1 MVDMAEELQSLLEK
15 IQREGIEK
23 AAAERDEIVNKANA
37 EAAAILAA
45 ARAEAEKM
53 RADAAND
60 AEALKKRAESA
71 IRQAARDILL
81 ELKSELQR
89 RVAAVTR
96 NRMDEAL
103 SSEFIAGLVREIAT
117 AALSSADKAASGKL
131 EVMVGPAKCEEVAK
145 LITASVGADLV
156 EKMTIFPNAAAGRGL
171 KVSVE
176 GNEVFFDFSDAALT
190 EMVCAYA
197 GSKVSAV
204 INAEDKQ

>member
-1 MVDMAEELQSLLEK
+1 MAEELQSLLEK

-96 NRMDEAL
+96 NRMDAAL

-190 EMVCAYA
+190 EMICEYA
-197 GSKVSAV
+197 GSRISAV
-204 INAEDKQ
+204 INAQEK

>member
-1 MVDMAEELQSLLEK
+1 MAEELQSLLEK
-15 IQREGIEK
+15 IQRDGIEK
-23 AAAERDEIVNKANA
+23 AAAERDEIVKNANA

-45 ARAEAEKM
+45 AKAEADKM

-89 RVAAVTR
+89 RVAAITR
-96 NRMDEAL
+96 SRMDAAL
-103 SSEFIAGLVREIAT
+103 SSEFIAGLVREIAA

-131 EVMVGPAKCEEVAK
+131 EVMVAPAKCEEVTK
-145 LITASVGADLV
+145 LLTASVGADLV

-176 GNEVFFDFSDAALT
+176 GNEVFFDFSDAALS
-190 EMVCAYA
+190 EMICDYA
-197 GSKVSAV
+197 GSRISAV
-204 INAEDKQ
+204 INAQEK

>member
-1 MVDMAEELQSLLEK
+1 MAEELQSLLEK
-15 IQREGIEK
+15 IQRDGIEK
-23 AAAERDEIVNKANA
+23 ATAERDEIVKNANA

-45 ARAEAEKM
+45 AKAEADKM

-89 RVAAVTR
+89 RVAAITR
-96 NRMDEAL
+96 SRMDAAL

-117 AALSSADKAASGKL
+117 AVLSDSAKVSSGKL
-131 EVMVGPAKCEEVAK
+131 EVMVGSAKCEEVTK
-145 LITASVGADLV
+145 LLTASVGADLV

-176 GNEVFFDFSDAALT
+176 GNEVFFDFSDAALS
-190 EMVCAYA
+190 EMICDYA
-197 GSKVSAV
+197 GSRISAV
-204 INAEDKQ
+204 VNAQEK

>member
-1 MVDMAEELQSLLEK
+1 MAEELQSLLEK
-15 IQREGIEK
+15 IQRDGIEK
-23 AAAERDEIVNKANA
+23 AAAERDEIVKNANA

-45 ARAEAEKM
+45 AKAEADKM

-89 RVAAVTR
+89 RVAAITR
-96 NRMDEAL
+96 SRMDAAL
-103 SSEFIAGLVREIAT
+103 SSEFIAGLVREIAA
-117 AALSSADKAASGKL
+117 AALSSADKASSGKL
-131 EVMVGPAKCEEVAK
+131 EVMVAPAKCEEVTK
-145 LITASVGADLV
+145 LLTASVGADLV

-176 GNEVFFDFSDAALT
+176 GNEVFFDFSDAALS
-190 EMVCAYA
+190 EMICDYA
-197 GSKVSAV
+197 GSRISAV
-204 INAEDKQ
+204 INAQEK

>member
-1 MVDMAEELQSLLEK
+1 MAEELQSLLEK

-96 NRMDEAL
+96 NRMDAAL

-131 EVMVGPAKCEEVAK
+131 EVMVGPAKCEEVTR
-145 LITASVGADLV
+145 LLTASVGADLV

-190 EMVCAYA
+190 EMICEYA
-197 GSKVSAV
+197 GTRISAV
-204 INAEDKQ
+204 ITAQEK

>member
-1 MVDMAEELQSLLEK
+1 MAEELQSLLEK
-15 IQREGIEK
+15 IQRDGIEK
-23 AAAERDEIVNKANA
+23 ATAERDEIVKNANA

-45 ARAEAEKM
+45 AKAEADKM

-89 RVAAVTR
+89 RVAAITR
-96 NRMDEAL
+96 SRMDAAL
-103 SSEFIAGLVREIAT
+103 SSEFIAGLVREIAA

-131 EVMVGPAKCEEVAK
+131 EVMVGPAKCEEVTK
-145 LITASVGADLV
+145 LLTASVGADLV

-176 GNEVFFDFSDAALT
+176 GNEVFFDFSDAALS
-190 EMVCAYA
+190 EMICDYA
-197 GSKVSAV
+197 GSRISAV
-204 INAEDKQ
+204 INAQEK

>member
-1 MVDMAEELQSLLEK
+1 MAEELQSLLEK

-23 AAAERDEIVNKANA
+23 AAAERDEIVKNANA

-45 ARAEAEKM
+45 AKAEADKM

-89 RVAAVTR
+89 RVAAITR
-96 NRMDEAL
+96 SRMDEAL
-103 SSEFIAGLVREIAT
+103 SSEFIAGLVREIAS
-117 AALSSADKAASGKL
+117 AVLSDASKAASGKL
-131 EVMVGPAKCEEVAK
+131 EVMVGPAKCDEVAR
-145 LITASVGADLV
+145 LLTASVGADLV
-156 EKMTIFPNAAAGRGL
+156 DKMVIFPNAAAGRGL

-176 GNEVFFDFSDAALT
+176 GNEVFFDFSDAALS
-190 EMVCAYA
+190 EMICDYVGARI
-197 GSKVSAV
+197 SAV
-204 INAEDKQ
+204 LNAQDK

>member
-1 MVDMAEELQSLLEK
+1 MAEELQSLLEK

-190 EMVCAYA
+190 EMICEYA
-197 GSKVSAV
+197 GTRISAV
-204 INAEDKQ
+204 ITAQEK

>member
-1 MVDMAEELQSLLEK
+1 MAEELQSLLEK

-96 NRMDEAL
+96 NRMDAAL

-131 EVMVGPAKCEEVAK
+131 EVMVGPAKCEEVTR
-145 LITASVGADLV
+145 LLTASVGADLV

-190 EMVCAYA
+190 EMICEYA
-197 GSKVSAV
+197 GSRISAV
-204 INAEDKQ
+204 INAQEK

>member
-1 MVDMAEELQSLLEK
+1 MAEELQSLLEK

-96 NRMDEAL
+96 NRMDAAL

-190 EMVCAYA
+190 EMICEYA
-197 GSKVSAV
+197 GTRISAV
-204 INAEDKQ
+204 ITAQEK

>member
-1 MVDMAEELQSLLEK
+1 MAEELQSLLEK

-23 AAAERDEIVNKANA
+23 AAAERDEIVKNANA
-37 EAAAILAA
+37 EAAAIIAA

-103 SSEFIAGLVREIAT
+103 SSEFIAGLVREIAA
-117 AALSSADKAASGKL
+117 AALTDADKAASGKL
-131 EVMVGPAKCEEVAK
+131 EVMVSPAKCEEVAK
-145 LITASVGADLV
+145 LITASVSADLV

-190 EMVCAYA
+190 EMICEYA
-197 GSKVSAV
+197 GSRISAV
-204 INAEDKQ
+204 ITAQEK

>member
-1 MVDMAEELQSLLEK
+1 MAEELQSLLEK
-15 IQREGIEK
+15 IQRDGIEK
-23 AAAERDEIVNKANA
+23 AAAERDEIVKNANA

-45 ARAEAEKM
+45 AKAEADKM

-89 RVAAVTR
+89 RVAAITR
-96 NRMDEAL
+96 SRMDAAL
-103 SSEFIAGLVREIAT
+103 SSEFIAGLVREIAA

-131 EVMVGPAKCEEVAK
+131 EVMVGPAKCEEVTK
-145 LITASVGADLV
+145 LLTASVGADLV

-190 EMVCAYA
+190 EMICEYA
-197 GSKVSAV
+197 GTRISAV
-204 INAEDKQ
+204 ITAQEK

>member
-1 MVDMAEELQSLLEK
+1 MAEELQSLLEK

-96 NRMDEAL
+96 NRMDAAL

-131 EVMVGPAKCEEVAK
+131 EVMVGPAKCEEVSK

-190 EMVCAYA
+190 EMICEYA
-197 GSKVSAV
+197 GTRISAV
-204 INAEDKQ
+204 ITAQEK

>member
-1 MVDMAEELQSLLEK
+1 MAEELQSLLEK

-23 AAAERDEIVNKANA
+23 AAAERDEIVKNANA
-37 EAAAILAA
+37 EAAAIIAA

-103 SSEFIAGLVREIAT
+103 SSEFIAGLVREIAA
-117 AALSSADKAASGKL
+117 AALTDANKAASGKL
-131 EVMVGPAKCEEVAK
+131 EVMVSPAKCEEVAK
-145 LITASVGADLV
+145 LITASVSADLV

-176 GNEVFFDFSDAALT
+176 GNEVFFDFSDAALS
-190 EMVCAYA
+190 EMICEYA
-197 GSKVSAV
+197 GARISAV
-204 INAEDKQ
+204 LNAQDK

>member
-1 MVDMAEELQSLLEK
+1 MAEELQSLLEK

-37 EAAAILAA
+37 EAAAILAS

-89 RVAAVTR
+89 RVATVTR

-190 EMVCAYA
+190 EMICEYA
-197 GSKVSAV
+197 GTRISAV
-204 INAEDKQ
+204 ITAQEK

>member
-1 MVDMAEELQSLLEK
+1 MAEELQSLLEK
-15 IQREGIEK
+15 IQRDGIEK
-23 AAAERDEIVNKANA
+23 AAAERDEIVKNANA

-45 ARAEAEKM
+45 ANAEADKM

-89 RVAAVTR
+89 RVAAITR
-96 NRMDEAL
+96 SRMDAAL
-103 SSEFIAGLVREIAT
+103 SSEFIAGLVREIAA

-131 EVMVGPAKCEEVAK
+131 EVMVGPAKCEEVTK
-145 LITASVGADLV
+145 LLTASVGADLV

-190 EMVCAYA
+190 EMICEYA
-197 GSKVSAV
+197 GTRISAV
-204 INAEDKQ
+204 ITAQEK

>member
-1 MVDMAEELQSLLEK
+1 MAEELQSLLEK
-15 IQREGIEK
+15 IQRDGIEK
-23 AAAERDEIVNKANA
+23 AAAERDEIVKNANA

-96 NRMDEAL
+96 NRMDAAL

-117 AALSSADKAASGKL
+117 TALSSADKAASGKL

-190 EMVCAYA
+190 EMICEYA
-197 GSKVSAV
+197 GSRISAV
-204 INAEDKQ
+204 INAQEK

>member
-1 MVDMAEELQSLLEK
+1 MAEELQSLLEK

-96 NRMDEAL
+96 NRMDAAL

-117 AALSSADKAASGKL
+117 TALSSADKAASGKL

-190 EMVCAYA
+190 EMICEYA
-197 GSKVSAV
+197 GSRISAV
-204 INAEDKQ
+204 INAQEK

>member
-1 MVDMAEELQSLLEK
+1 MAEELQSLLEK

-23 AAAERDEIVNKANA
+23 AAAERDEIVKNANA
-37 EAAAILAA
+37 EAAAIIAA

-103 SSEFIAGLVREIAT
+103 SSEFIAGLVREIAA
-117 AALSSADKAASGKL
+117 AALTDANKAASGKL
-131 EVMVGPAKCEEVAK
+131 EVMVSPAKCEEVAK
-145 LITASVGADLV
+145 LITASVSADLV

-190 EMVCAYA
+190 EMICEYA
-197 GSKVSAV
+197 GSRISAV
-204 INAEDKQ
+204 ITAQEK

>member
-1 MVDMAEELQSLLEK
+1 MAEELQSLLEK

-96 NRMDEAL
+96 NRMDAAL

-131 EVMVGPAKCEEVAK
+131 EVMVGPAKCEEVSK

-190 EMVCAYA
+190 EMICEYA
-197 GSKVSAV
+197 GTRISAV
-204 INAEDKQ
+204 INAQEK

>member
-1 MVDMAEELQSLLEK
+1 MEK
-15 IQREGIEK
+15 IQRDGIEK
-23 AAAERDEIVNKANA
+23 AAAERDEIVKNANA

-45 ARAEAEKM
+45 ANAEADKM

-89 RVAAVTR
+89 RVAAITR
-96 NRMDEAL
+96 SRMDAAL
-103 SSEFIAGLVREIAT
+103 SSEFIAGLVREIAA

-131 EVMVGPAKCEEVAK
+131 EVMVGPAKCEEVTK
-145 LITASVGADLV
+145 LLTASVGADLV

-176 GNEVFFDFSDAALT
+176 GNEVFFDFSDAALS
-190 EMVCAYA
+190 EMICDYA
-197 GSKVSAV
+197 GSRISAV
-204 INAEDKQ
+204 INAQEK